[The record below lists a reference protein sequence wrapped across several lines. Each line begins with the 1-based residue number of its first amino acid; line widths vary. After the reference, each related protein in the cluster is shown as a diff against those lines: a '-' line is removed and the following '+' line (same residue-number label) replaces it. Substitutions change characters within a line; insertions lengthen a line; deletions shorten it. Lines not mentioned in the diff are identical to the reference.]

1 MAKQDDDYDY
11 LFKGETPPP
20 TLRFNR
26 EPNADFAAA
35 AAAAAAATPPLSG
48 AVR

>member
-11 LFKGETPPP
+11 LFKGESPPP
-20 TLRFNR
+20 TPHFNR
-26 EPNADFAAA
+26 IPYAAVAAA